1 MSINPRRH
9 HRPLPLEQL
18 RAFDAVARHLSFS
31 AAADELHLTQS
42 AISRQIKGLEDEL
55 GAVLFQR
62 GTRRVTLSGDGQS
75 LLQAVAPSLERIDA
89 AVRQIRQA
97 KGRRT
102 VSVGTFASFA
112 SLWLMPRLQHGFEQQ
127 HPDIDIRISASDMLV
142 DLENADLDLVLR
154 YCHPD
159 EAPTGAVRLFGDV
172 LTPVA
177 SAALLAQ
184 AGSGG
189 LPPLREVGDLV
200 HHTLLEQED
209 NRLSGQ
215 YMSWHSWLKEH
226 GHAGLQPRRWMFM
239 NFTYQQVQG
248 ALSGQGVALARLP
261 MVSDA
266 IERGELVELFGLQAR
281 MRSPYAYWLVPAQN
295 ARDRAELRAF
305 CAWVEAQAALSR
317 AAIGEPA
324 QG

>member
-1 MSINPRRH
+1 MNARR

-18 RAFDAVARHLSFS
+18 RAFEAVARHLSFS

-42 AISRQIKGLEDEL
+42 AVSRQIKGLEDEL
-55 GAVLFQR
+55 GAMLFQR
-62 GTRRVTLSGDGQS
+62 GTRRVALSGDGQA
-75 LLQAVAPSLERIDA
+75 LLHAVAPSLERIDA

-112 SLWLMPRLQHGFEQQ
+112 SLWLMPRLHGFEQL
-127 HPDIDIRISASDMLV
+127 HPDIDIRLSASDVLV

-159 EAPTGAVRLFGDV
+159 EAPPTAVRLFGEV

-177 SAALLAQ
+177 GATLYAQ
-184 AGSGG
+184 AGSGSH
-189 LPPLREVGDLV
+189 PPLRQPADLA

-209 NRLSGQ
+209 PRQSGQ
-215 YMSWHSWLKEH
+215 YMSWHGWLKAH
-226 GHAGLQPRRWMFM
+226 GQPDLQPRRWMFM

-266 IERGELVELFGLQAR
+266 IARGELVEPFGLSGR
-281 MRSPYAYWLVPAQN
+281 MRSPYAYWLIPAQG
-295 ARDRAELRAF
+295 ARDRTDLRAF
-305 CAWVEAQAALSR
+305 CAWVQAQGDLSR
-317 AAIGEPA
+317 AAIGEE
-324 QG
+324 